1 MKGTMNRRTHVLL
14 MLAFAL
20 AGFSCAAQTAPVA
33 PTKTTSA
40 SSANLPSEAT
50 FNDFLKQMFGW
61 NSDLT
66 WKVVEI
72 KPSEAAGISE
82 AVVVFSTP
90 QGQQLQRIYVT
101 SDQKHAI
108 TGDVIPFGADPFGP
122 TRELL
127 KDANGPSHGPKD
139 AAVTIVEFGDLEC
152 PACQKAQP
160 NVNKLMEEEPKA
172 RLIFQ
177 NFPLVTIH
185 KWALTAAKYLDC
197 LGLQNND
204 AVWKFI
210 RLSYEHQS
218 EINEQNV
225 DQMLKGYVKDAGG
238 DPDAVAACVAKPE
251 TDKRVHDSMA
261 LGEKL
266 AVNSTPTFFVNGRR
280 LVGFGS
286 NVPYDVV
293 KQMVD
298 FYGSNGAK

>member
-1 MKGTMNRRTHVLL
+1 MNRCTPVLL
-14 MLAFAL
+14 MLTL
-20 AGFSCAAQTAPVA
+20 AVASLHCAAQTTPAA
-33 PTKTTSA
+33 SAKTTSA
-40 SSANLPSEAT
+40 TSGSPANLPTEAT

-72 KPSEAAGISE
+72 KPSEAAGIAE
-82 AVVVFSTP
+82 GVVVFSTP

-101 SDQKHAI
+101 ADQKHAI
-108 TGDVIPFGADPFGP
+108 TGDIIPFGSNPFGP

-127 KDANGPSHGPKD
+127 KEASGPSHGPKD

-160 NVNKLMEEEPKA
+160 NINKLMEEEPKA

-177 NFPLVTIH
+177 NFPLVNIH
-185 KWALTAAKYLDC
+185 KWALTGAKYLDC
-197 LGLQNND
+197 FSRQNND

-210 RLSYEHQS
+210 SLAYEHQAD
-218 EINEQNV
+218 INEQNV
-225 DQMLKGYVKDAGG
+225 DQKLKGYVKDAGG

-251 TDKRVHDSMA
+251 TEKSVRDSMA

-298 FYGSNGAK
+298 FYASNGAK